1 MRVRKLQQKRGWV
14 FTVGASILKP
24 LFFLTTKPDWRD
36 GEKIPA
42 TGGCVI
48 VLNHVTK
55 IDPLTAAHFVYDHG
69 RLPRYLAKN
78 DLFKNKALSRF
89 LRDGGQIPVERLSR
103 NAVGAFDAA
112 VAAVN
117 AGECIVVYPEGT
129 ITRDPD
135 LWPMTGKS
143 GAARIALATGCP
155 VIPVGHWGAHELLA
169 PYSKKP
175 DLFPR
180 KKIIVKAGD
189 PVDLSDLLDREPTA
203 AVVQEATDRIM
214 AAITALVEDIRGE
227 QAPKERFDPRRKGV
241 SEIGNPK
248 KKPRESRMS
257 KVAVLGAG
265 SWGTAF
271 SMVLADGG
279 NDVTLWARRE
289 ELCTAINEQ
298 RENVEYLPGIE
309 LPPSVSATHD
319 HEKALHDADV
329 VVLAV
334 PVAEACG
341 RTSRS
346 SRRTSAATR

>member
-24 LFFLTTKPDWRD
+24 LFFLTTKPEWID
-36 GEKIPA
+36 GEKLPA
-42 TGGCVI
+42 SGGCVV

-69 RLPRYLAKN
+69 RLPRYLAKA

-135 LWPMTGKS
+135 MWPMTGKS

-155 VIPVGHWGAHELLA
+155 VIPVGHWGAHQLLA
-169 PYSKKP
+169 PYAKKP

-189 PVDLSDLLDREPTA
+189 PVDLDDLLGREVTPA
-203 AVVQEATDRIM
+203 AVKEATDRIM

-227 QAPKERFDPRRKGV
+227 QAPTERFDPRRKGV
-241 SEIGNPK
+241 SEIGNPNK
-248 KKPRESRMS
+248 LPRE
-257 KVAVLGAG
+257 
-265 SWGTAF
+265 
-271 SMVLADGG
+271 
-279 NDVTLWARRE
+279 
-289 ELCTAINEQ
+289 
-298 RENVEYLPGIE
+298 
-309 LPPSVSATHD
+309 
-319 HEKALHDADV
+319 HE
-329 VVLAV
+329 
-334 PVAEACG
+334 
-341 RTSRS
+341 
-346 SRRTSAATR
+346 